1 MSYVAAADAAA
12 RIYAFGD
19 AGQFL
24 QSALEL
30 WNQVSDPAVRAGRS
44 RADLLSQ
51 AAEFI
56 ALAGEFDRATALARA
71 TLSEPEIAAHGERR
85 AEVWR
90 RIAWYRLM
98 ASDGPGIFGAYE
110 SAAAALESAPET
122 HAAGLVWRQRMR
134 WLGPSGGA
142 VWKHWHRP
150 TARLPSPMPRGIWAA
165 RGLALNARGC
175 VRSAAGESDDAARDL
190 EQALDLARSQGTHQ
204 DVSRAT
210 LNLAATLVCAGRYE
224 EGLALCEIG
233 IDEATSVGLAL
244 PYAMIC
250 RNTAADALFALGRW
264 PEAVSQ
270 VDAVLV
276 LIDVGESARMAKG
289 IRARIAVARGDP
301 DLARRLLSEIPR
313 QGRERDEPQLVAPA
327 CLALAELCAWSDLFE
342 EGRAAVGA
350 GLDLVAGTDAS
361 LTAQLCAIGMR
372 LEADRCFSARR
383 RRARSE
389 ETAARQRARE
399 IAAAAEAVGV
409 QEGTTGAWLDQAG
422 AEFARIAGGDTDIPQ
437 FERWAAV
444 RDRWRALGHRCGQA
458 YAEVRWSEAKLS
470 AGSRR
475 DAETALRRSASVA
488 DELGAAPLAALW
500 PASVCAAA
508 STRCQLWPRMG

>member
-1 MSYVAAADAAA
+1 MGF
-12 RIYAFGD
+12 RTP
-19 AGQFL
+19 Q
-24 QSALEL
+24 
-30 WNQVSDPAVRAGRS
+30 NVRAGS

-71 TLSEPEIAAHGERR
+71 TLSEPEIAVNGERR

-98 ASDGPGIFGAYE
+98 ASDGPGVFGAYE
-110 SAAAALESAPET
+110 SAAAALESAPDT
-122 HAAGLVWRQRMR
+122 HSR
-134 WLGPSGGA
+134 
-142 VWKHWHRP
+142 
-150 TARLPSPMPRGIWAA
+150 ARLAAEDAMARAIWGRGEDALAQADRALALAEAEGDLGA

-175 VRSAAGESDDAARDL
+175 VRSAAGDSDDAGRDL
-190 EQALDLARSQGTHQ
+190 EQALDLARSHGTRQ

-224 EGLALCEIG
+224 EGLALCEVG
-233 IDEATSVGLAL
+233 IDEATSAGLAL

-301 DLARRLLSEIPR
+301 DLARHLLSEIPR

-350 GLDLVAGTDAS
+350 ASTWWLERTLGSRPNCVPSECGLKRTVVS
-361 LTAQLCAIGMR
+361 LRVGGEPA
-372 LEADRCFSARR
+372 ARR
-383 RRARSE
+383 PQPDNARAKL
-389 ETAARQRARE
+389 RQRPR
-399 IAAAAEAVGV
+399 
-409 QEGTTGAWLDQAG
+409 
-422 AEFARIAGGDTDIPQ
+422 
-437 FERWAAV
+437 
-444 RDRWRALGHRCGQA
+444 
-458 YAEVRWSEAKLS
+458 LS
-470 AGSRR
+470 AFRKALRVPGLIKPTRNSLGLR
-475 DAETALRRSASVA
+475 AETQIYRSWRDGRRSATV
-488 DELGAAPLAALW
+488 GARSGTGMTRHTRTCGGRRRSSRPVRGEKLRRRCAVRLRWPTTLARR
-500 PASVCAAA
+500 P
-508 STRCQLWPRMG
+508 WPRWWRRPSSWRPRFIANCGRGWADSAGARDPQLGRERCV